1 MQKVTVRTKGRKIGA
16 RDELCNKY
24 KHSKTL
30 FVKGRRDDFKAS
42 AQKGK
47 EQGRVLKMG
56 QMQVGSARFMILVCL
71 RAFRRMS

>member
-47 EQGRVLKMG
+47 EQDGTDASG
-56 QMQVGSARFMILVCL
+56 ICMIHDTGV
-71 RAFRRMS
+71 FEGI